1 MDDYIS
7 KSFEIQEIRGILKS
21 PEAAVINRSAI
32 TKLKSILGPKSPK
45 LLPKLMDYFISDAK
59 RLQITAEQAINDFDP
74 ENLREAAHTLKST
87 SASFG
92 ALALSEFCRE
102 LEILAKS
109 GDLQGAGQILS
120 SIKTEFDR
128 AKTDLLKIKDGD
140 ETK

>member
-1 MDDYIS
+1 MDDFIC
-7 KSFEIQEIRGILKS
+7 KPPEINEIGGILKS
-21 PEAAVINRSAI
+21 PGMAVINWSAI
-32 TKLKSILGPKSPK
+32 TKLKTILGPKSPK

-59 RLQITAEQAINDFDP
+59 RLQIIAEQAINDFDP
-74 ENLREAAHTLKST
+74 ENLRKAAHTLKST

-92 ALALSEFCRE
+92 ALALSGFCRD
-102 LEILAKS
+102 LEMLAKS